1 MTERKHKR
9 WYLWPRTVPE
19 YKNTLSPASLKEK
32 WGGLY
37 PGVMICCIVA
47 VAAHLLAEHY
57 STPAMLWALLLGMTV
72 SFLGDEGR
80 ASRGINFTA
89 RRLLRIGV
97 LLLGIRVSASLIVG
111 LGFEFIVL
119 TMIAVALTIIFGL
132 IMARLLGE
140 RLRMGLLTAG
150 SVAICGASA
159 AIAFSALFP
168 DDERGEERLIFTV
181 VGVTVLSTTA
191 MITYPVLVRLMG
203 FNDMVSG
210 VFIGGAIHDVAQVVG
225 AGFTVSDEAGET
237 ATLVKLFR
245 VAMLAPVVLVSSIA
259 LSRYSP
265 VDVSQSHTPVLPR
278 FVIGF
283 IVLATANSLGLIPA
297 SVADWITQASGW
309 LLLIAI
315 SAVGMK
321 TNLKQVLSVGAPA
334 ITLIVSET
342 VFIACLM
349 LIGIKLLD

>member
-132 IMARLLGE
+132 TMA
-140 RLRMGLLTAG
+140 
-150 SVAICGASA
+150 
-159 AIAFSALFP
+159 
-168 DDERGEERLIFTV
+168 
-181 VGVTVLSTTA
+181 
-191 MITYPVLVRLMG
+191 
-203 FNDMVSG
+203 
-210 VFIGGAIHDVAQVVG
+210 
-225 AGFTVSDEAGET
+225 
-237 ATLVKLFR
+237 
-245 VAMLAPVVLVSSIA
+245 
-259 LSRYSP
+259 
-265 VDVSQSHTPVLPR
+265 
-278 FVIGF
+278 
-283 IVLATANSLGLIPA
+283 
-297 SVADWITQASGW
+297 
-309 LLLIAI
+309 
-315 SAVGMK
+315 
-321 TNLKQVLSVGAPA
+321 
-334 ITLIVSET
+334 
-342 VFIACLM
+342 
-349 LIGIKLLD
+349 